1 VKIGINALAIVIIA
15 NSIFAVKGLAGTGQI
30 FSPAGLPQSSTQS
43 YTPPTPGNTPTVT
56 FPTPPLPVGGL
67 SGFPASSL
75 PLNAGNQ
82 KPSGS
87 TFVEGKVQLNA
98 PLAPPIS
105 TVDTFFQCP
114 PAAPSEGQRQSKA
127 RGPGRFVWHVLDN
140 LGVPM
145 FYSKD
150 ADLDPTINR
159 AFAMPLPPVLEK
171 TNGPVTPQKIPAS
184 ELEGTE
190 PSPNDAK

>member
-1 VKIGINALAIVIIA
+1 MKIGVNALAIVIIA
-15 NSIFAVKGLAGTGQI
+15 DCIFAVKGLAGTGQI

-75 PLNAGNQ
+75 PLHTDTQ
-82 KPSGS
+82 KPAGS
-87 TFVEGKVQLNA
+87 TTVEGKVQLNA

-114 PAAPSEGQRQSKA
+114 PAALPQAQSKSKT
-127 RGPGRFVWHVLDN
+127 RGPGRFLWHVLDN

-145 FYSKD
+145 FYSTD
-150 ADLDPTINR
+150 EDLDPTINR
-159 AFAMPLPPVLEK
+159 AFAMPAPPVPGK
-171 TNGPVTPQKIPAS
+171 TGGQVTPQKIPDS

-190 PSPNDAK
+190 PSPDNAK

>member
-1 VKIGINALAIVIIA
+1 MKIGFKALAIVIIVGLP
-15 NSIFAVKGLAGTGQI
+15 FAPHAWAGTGQI

-43 YTPPTPGNTPTVT
+43 YTPPTPGNAPTVT

-75 PLNAGNQ
+75 PLNTGAQ
-82 KPSGS
+82 KSSGS
-87 TFVEGKVQLNA
+87 TPVEGTVQLNA

-105 TVDTFFQCP
+105 SVETFFQCQP
-114 PAAPSEGQRQSKA
+114 VSSPEEQAKSKSA
-127 RGPGRFVWHVLDN
+127 GPGRLLWHVLDN

-145 FYSKD
+145 FYGKD
-150 ADLDPTINR
+150 ADLDPSLNR
-159 AFAMPLPPVLEK
+159 AFVMPSPPVPQK
-171 TNGPVTPQKIPAS
+171 SGGPVSPQKIPES